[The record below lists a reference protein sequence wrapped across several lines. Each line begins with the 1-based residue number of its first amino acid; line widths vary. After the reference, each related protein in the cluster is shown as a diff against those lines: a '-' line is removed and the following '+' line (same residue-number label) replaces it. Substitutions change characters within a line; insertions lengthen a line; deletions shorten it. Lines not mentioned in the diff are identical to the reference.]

1 MLGRA
6 EMTRRIA
13 HGERYLLTRVF
24 LSDGRVM
31 QQTNRGLPDLEN
43 AWREV
48 GHFTDLQMALGEL
61 EQEGW
66 TIVRT

>member
-1 MLGRA
+1 
-6 EMTRRIA
+6 
-13 HGERYLLTRVF
+13 
-24 LSDGRVM
+24 M

-48 GHFTDLQMALGEL
+48 GRFTDLKMALEEL
-61 EQEGW
+61 QREGW